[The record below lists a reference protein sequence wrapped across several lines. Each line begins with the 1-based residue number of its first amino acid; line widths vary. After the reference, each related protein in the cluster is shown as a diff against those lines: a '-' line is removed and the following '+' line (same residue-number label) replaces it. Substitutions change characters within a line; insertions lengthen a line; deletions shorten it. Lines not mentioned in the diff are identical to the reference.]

1 MNIKCLEGIS
11 LDNEIMSCDLLLICL
26 SNKMLRVLWLKE
38 IAGQITYV
46 VPHMANLE
54 EFAFA
59 MIDQSQSFISIAELP
74 KLRKVIIRGTAR
86 STDNLKDLL
95 DAFAEQGEDSKLES
109 FTLKTPIN
117 FEETS
122 KLIQLVQLKEL
133 TCAFEDVRCIDLL
146 TNLTELE
153 FLDITLSSTESG
165 ADECLNILRSC
176 RKLQRLY
183 IFSNISLDFANM
195 AMDVL
200 RTVRNPKRQRP
211 LELFSSGLTRFY
223 QVDRVS
229 FIINFSI
236 LFTYSILFAILSLQ
250 EQLFDRNYCILL
262 KEPDHLGTL
271 YWKLPFDLNS

>member
-59 MIDQSQSFISIAELP
+59 MIDQTQSFISIAELP
-74 KLRKVIIRGTAR
+74 KLRKVIIRGTPR

-200 RTVRNPKRQRP
+200 RTVRNPKKQKP

-229 FIINFSI
+229 YIINYSI

-250 EQLFDRNYCILL
+250 EQLFDRIYCVLL

>member
-1 MNIKCLEGIS
+1 MKIKCLEGIS
-11 LDNEIMSCDLLLICL
+11 LDNVIMSWDLMLICL

-38 IAGQITYV
+38 IAGQIAYI
-46 VPHMANLE
+46 VPHMSNLE

-59 MIDQSQSFISIAELP
+59 MMDDAQSFVSIAELP
-74 KLRKVIIRGTAR
+74 KLRKVIIRGTPR
-86 STDNLKDLL
+86 STDNLKELF
-95 DAFAEQGEDSKLES
+95 DAFAEQGEDTKLES
-109 FTLKTPIN
+109 FTLKTPMD

-133 TCAFEDVRCIDLL
+133 TCTFEDVRCIDLL

-153 FLDITLSSTESG
+153 LLDITLSSTESG
-165 ADECLNILRSC
+165 ADECLNVLRSC

-183 IFSNISLDFANM
+183 IFSNINLDFVNM

-200 RTVRNPKRQRP
+200 RTVRNPKTQKP

-229 FIINFSI
+229 FIIN
-236 LFTYSILFAILSLQ
+236 YSI
-250 EQLFDRNYCILL
+250 
-262 KEPDHLGTL
+262 
-271 YWKLPFDLNS
+271 